1 MMLQWFSV
9 FFWRSGPLRGRSDK
23 YKQMQQSQGGIII
36 QTSGLSNSVWVRYT
50 VNEQQA
56 YEKPMNVEPI
66 VFNSGNKI

>member
-1 MMLQWFSV
+1 
-9 FFWRSGPLRGRSDK
+9 
-23 YKQMQQSQGGIII
+23 MQQSQGGIII

-56 YEKPMNVEPI
+56 CEKPTSVEPM